1 MQAWDTNKS
10 SLRRV
15 YNMEND
21 KNFGNTGCD
30 SCKNMDDHSFSFSM
44 AFQPIIDINENTIFG
59 YEALVRGINN
69 EPAITIL
76 NKLIDDN
83 RYTFDQAIRVKAIH
97 LASALGLNGMLSINF
112 LPNAVY
118 NPQTCIRTTLEA
130 ASELNFPTEK
140 IMFEVTEAEKIT
152 DHEHL
157 KSIFKEYKKHNFTTA
172 IDDFG
177 AGYAGLNLLADWQPD
192 IIKLDMGLV
201 RDINSDPVR
210 QALVGAMINACNSL
224 NIRVIAEGIE
234 TSDEFETLLTMN
246 VSLFQG
252 YLFARPGFEQL
263 PVPTDEVWS
272 LISKTVAKSHEQ

>member
-1 MQAWDTNKS
+1 MKK
-10 SLRRV
+10 
-15 YNMEND
+15 D
-21 KNFGNTGCD
+21 KNASSVGCVN
-30 SCKNMDDHSFSFSM
+30 CKNFENLPFDFTM
-44 AFQPIIDINENTIFG
+44 AFQPIIDVQKRAIFG
-59 YEALVRGINN
+59 YEALVRGRYN
-69 EPAITIL
+69 EPAAEIL
-76 NKLIDDN
+76 GKLVDDN
-83 RYTFDQAIRVKAIH
+83 RYSFDQAIRVKAIQ
-97 LASALGLNGMLSINF
+97 LATSLGLEGMLSINF

-130 ASELNFPTEK
+130 ARELNFPTEK
-140 IMFEVTEAEKIT
+140 LMFEVTEAEKIT

-201 RDINSDPVR
+201 RAINSDPVR
-210 QALVGAMINACNSL
+210 QALVGAMITACNGL

-234 TSDEFETLLTMN
+234 TIDEFETLLGMN

-252 YLFARPGFEQL
+252 YLFARPAFEKL
-263 PVPTDEVWS
+263 PVLTDEIWS
-272 LISKTVAKSHEQ
+272 LISETTAKNHLQ